1 MDILFCIVSLILV
14 IGYWVREQ
22 EHEQELKDSYE
33 KGYKKGLYEN
43 VVKFSKD

>member
-1 MDILFCIVSLILV
+1 MDILFCIISLVLAV
-14 IGYWVREQ
+14 CYWIREQ
-22 EHEQELKDSYE
+22 EHEKELQKSYE